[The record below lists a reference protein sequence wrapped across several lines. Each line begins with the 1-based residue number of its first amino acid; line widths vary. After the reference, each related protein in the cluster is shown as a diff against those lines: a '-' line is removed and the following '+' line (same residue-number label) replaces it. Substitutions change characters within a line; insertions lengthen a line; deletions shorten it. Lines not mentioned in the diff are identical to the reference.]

1 VFCLGFLHLNATLSA
16 RVTGNKLAASQQHY
30 VHDIECRFHGQ
41 GIKKRLSQTQKPLSG
56 YLLTKISRAIPVS
69 MANSENPTLKM

>member
-1 VFCLGFLHLNATLSA
+1 MIKMNIVISAMMLKRASAT
-16 RVTGNKLAASQQHY
+16 K
-30 VHDIECRFHGQ
+30 
-41 GIKKRLSQTQKPLSG
+41 QKPLSC